1 MFLTRHVI
9 YCFWK
14 YCVRIW
20 NFSHLMHPRIAMQD
34 LAPRA
39 AISSVPIDLSVFFG
53 VEYLLQLLVLV
64 LIPW

>member
-1 MFLTRHVI
+1 
-9 YCFWK
+9 
-14 YCVRIW
+14 
-20 NFSHLMHPRIAMQD
+20 MHPRIAMQD